1 MPLRYHVPQLSCVS
15 TGRPNL
21 KTYGAGVGGIGVRVH
36 GGRVR
41 EGVMSVAVNV
51 LVRADVGVSGGV
63 GVPVS
68 VGVKVR
74 VGIKVS
80 VGVLVSVGVYV
91 AGNVG
96 SGVPVGS
103 GGFKGLIATRGFTK
117 INNCAMHT
125 ITTKTTTTRVA
136 I

>member
-1 MPLRYHVPQLSCVS
+1 M
-15 TGRPNL
+15 
-21 KTYGAGVGGIGVRVH
+21 YGEGVGGMGVRVH

-41 EGVMSVAVNV
+41 EGVTGVAVNV
-51 LVRADVGVSGGV
+51 LVQTGV
-63 GVPVS
+63 GVS
-68 VGVKVR
+68 VGVGVAVA
-74 VGIKVS
+74 VGVKVS

-96 SGVPVGS
+96 KGVPTEA
-103 GGFKGLIATRGFTK
+103 GGLKGLIATRGFTK